1 MPMCS
6 HPRVMGRDCID
17 IVDRDVRET
26 FRKTERDRQK
36 KWVKVGETSVRRS
49 AREKSRSFSRGA
61 KRKRKRRACG
71 MKTHAGPTVSRVP
84 SLGSGEPIEKTV
96 ARRRLARPPL
106 SCSGVTHHRGI
117 GVLIV

>member
-1 MPMCS
+1 
-6 HPRVMGRDCID
+6 
-17 IVDRDVRET
+17 
-26 FRKTERDRQK
+26 
-36 KWVKVGETSVRRS
+36 VRRQS
-49 AREKSRSFSRGA
+49 VARRAKSRARRNA
-61 KRKRKRRACG
+61 PKEKEKEKRVEW
-71 MKTHAGPTVSRVP
+71 KTHATPTVSRVP

>member
-1 MPMCS
+1 
-6 HPRVMGRDCID
+6 MGRDCID
-17 IVDRDVRET
+17 IVDRHVRET

-36 KWVKVGETSVRRS
+36 KWVKVGDVSPS
-49 AREKSRSFSRGA
+49 LGARKVAKLLKSFA